1 MSDDPET
8 YAAWADEILLV
19 SRHESNRMLPKDQ
32 TSSYR
37 EILNCRLRIL
47 RNVEALLRKAHDA
60 GRRPT

>member
-19 SRHESNRMLPKDQ
+19 SRHEANRMLPKDE

-37 EILNCRLRIL
+37 EVLNRRLRIL
-47 RNVEALLRKAHDA
+47 RNVEALLRKAHDL
-60 GRRPT
+60 GRRP